1 MDGLVAM
8 GISWAAEASAPLA
21 GLSVAKSCHELVQKR
36 MLGDAVARLVLGQ
49 FHYAHGPAAARGVC
63 GWSGSSPFP
72 RYAARVPEAEKA
84 RIPAA
89 RPPPVA
95 APAPPVRF
103 FPARPP

>member
-49 FHYAHGPAAARGVC
+49 FHYAHDPAAARGVC
-63 GWSGSSPFP
+63 GWSGSSPVP
-72 RYAARVPEAEKA
+72 RYAARVQGAKKA
-84 RIPAA
+84 PI
-89 RPPPVA
+89 A
-95 APAPPVRF
+95 APGLPPILGAAVVAPSYDQGRL
-103 FPARPP
+103 